1 MKWLVETLALVEGVP
16 QYTTLKGLIRA
27 TKGKGIETWM
37 FVLAIMADIQDYSG
51 GMQVSPEDI
60 EAEMNRGTKRK
71 TSLAEI
77 EQALGALEDKGYA
90 QQVASGSG
98 DRMGR
103 YGVEV
108 DNAPD
113 LYSLTKKGETAARSF
128 LKDSTASFGEQK
140 VNPHA
145 KGYTLDS
152 FTKAF
157 FGSEAEDVLPAMARE
172 FWKEFQGFDGNLQ
185 AFKNDMEDELHSA
198 LKDGGEVWEAIG
210 ANGEPSEEEERE
222 LMSLIRQLYATYD
235 RVKDTWTTAEVDR
248 YEFAD
253 DSEEL
258 VLALEKLGDAWR
270 KVNGYAPRTGPTVGA
285 MLAKAQD
292 VFHAMGVSQSPRKV
306 EAAMAELKAA
316 VAAYPWKYKTVVRKP
331 LKEAAGKPNT
341 GIPVTLK
348 KDSLKL
354 KDGTVLQAGE
364 KATVRFDEANPAMAI
379 VDFASRPNTRI
390 STKYL
395 EGIFGKPFMK
405 MPTWSAIEK
414 MGDGIAK
421 SVTGKKVE
429 PEGFGPDGS
438 PSWLLVLGLV

>member
-1 MKWLVETLALVEGVP
+1 MKRLVEALKDLVLVEGTP
-16 QYTTLKGLIRA
+16 QLTTLKGLIRA

-51 GMQVSPEDI
+51 GMRVSPEDV
-60 EAEMNRGTKRK
+60 EGEMNRGTKRK

-77 EQALGALEDKGYA
+77 EQALGALEDKGYV

-98 DRMGR
+98 DRMGS

-113 LYSLTKKGETAARSF
+113 LYVLTKKGETAARSF
-128 LKDSTASFGEQK
+128 VVAEARDDGY
-140 VNPHA
+140 NPHA
-145 KGYTLDS
+145 KGYTLAS

-157 FGSEAEDVLPAMARE
+157 FGSEAEDVLPSMARE

-185 AFKNDMEDELHSA
+185 AFKAAMEDELHSA

-210 ANGEPSEEEERE
+210 ANGEPTVEEERE
-222 LMSLIRQLYATYD
+222 LMSLIRKLYATYD
-235 RVKDTWTTAEVDR
+235 KVKDTWPTDEEDR
-248 YEFAD
+248 NDFDD

-258 VLALEKLGDAWR
+258 VFALEKLADAWR

-292 VFHAMGVSQSPRKV
+292 VFHSIGVGQSPRKV
-306 EAAMAELKAA
+306 ETAFAELRAA

-331 LKEAAGKPNT
+331 LKEAAGKPNA

-421 SVTGKKVE
+421 SVTGKTVE